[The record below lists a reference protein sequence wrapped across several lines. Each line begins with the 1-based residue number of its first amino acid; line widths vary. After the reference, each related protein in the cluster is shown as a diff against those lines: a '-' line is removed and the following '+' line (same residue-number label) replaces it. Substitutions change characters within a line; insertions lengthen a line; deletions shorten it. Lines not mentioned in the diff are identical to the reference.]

1 LCYFQGCVQVAQ
13 EKFYTTQVSSLGRN
27 SRFHLGPMS
36 LGTRMLAFFDCDILQ
51 NLLHFFMMMVLWDVV
66 SVLVQHLDR
75 ECGRECCSTDRR
87 VQEIY
92 EKECSFV
99 LKPHSPGFTNF
110 GTGSSDF
117 GVGMWA
123 YLVTHAHLQVGVWV
137 YATL

>member
-1 LCYFQGCVQVAQ
+1 
-13 EKFYTTQVSSLGRN
+13 
-27 SRFHLGPMS
+27 MS
-36 LGTRMLAFFDCDILQ
+36 LGTRMLAFFDCDILQNLQ

-75 ECGRECCSTDRR
+75 GCGHECCSTDRR
-87 VQEIY
+87 VQEILY

-99 LKPHSPGFTNF
+99 LKLHSPSWFSNF
-110 GTGSSDF
+110 GTGSPDF

-137 YATL
+137 HAPLDIRKCFERKSDTPLLSARLLH